1 MLYFS
6 VFSDNVFSRLL
17 LHPPCFF
24 IFGVIAKTITQHVK
38 KGCQWQPFDSVS
50 GEVNAPPLTCR
61 KAFRFCP
68 SQNRPIILLHFG
80 TFMTGRSAE
89 YNLFR
94 YVGYSEGDMAF
105 MFRALQGEVIR
116 RFRV

>member
-1 MLYFS
+1 MFRALQ
-6 VFSDNVFSRLL
+6 
-17 LHPPCFF
+17 
-24 IFGVIAKTITQHVK
+24 GVK

-80 TFMTGRSAE
+80 TFMTGRSAD
-89 YNLFR
+89 YNIFR
-94 YVGYSEGDMAF
+94 YVGYSEGDMAVPSF
-105 MFRALQGEVIR
+105 YVLGIARESDKAF
-116 RFRV
+116 